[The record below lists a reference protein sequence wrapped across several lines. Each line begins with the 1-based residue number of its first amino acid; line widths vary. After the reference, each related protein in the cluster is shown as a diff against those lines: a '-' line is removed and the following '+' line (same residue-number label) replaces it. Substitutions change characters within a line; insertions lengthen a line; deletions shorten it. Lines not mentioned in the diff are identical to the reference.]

1 MGKVYKYI
9 IIFFLF
15 FSVAIQATER
25 PDIFLKRTV
34 DEVTIFIEQNRE
46 MLQNDEG
53 YLKEKVNELV
63 MPKFDII
70 LMSKLILGKK
80 NWQTASE
87 SKRNQFQMAFRD
99 LLIKTYMR
107 SLLEYEGDKISFL
120 PFKPGKKPSVAR
132 VKSVYAMT
140 SGDEMPVY
148 YRLKLDS
155 KNKWKVFDVIFDGV
169 SLLKNY
175 RVDFREHIQNE
186 GLDSLITALEEKT

>member
-15 FSVAIQATER
+15 FSVTIQATEK

-87 SKRNQFQMAFRD
+87 STRNQFQMAFRD

-140 SGDEMPVY
+140 SGDDMPVD

-155 KNKWKVFDVIFDGV
+155 KNKWKFF
-169 SLLKNY
+169 
-175 RVDFREHIQNE
+175 F
-186 GLDSLITALEEKT
+186 